1 MITKNIVISAYN
13 CLKSYAYYENLN
25 FFLKAEVA
33 RFEDSNFQSKVDR
46 IVEFFESDNENFIG
60 WLNKIDVEI
69 LPKKIDSH
77 LDFEQKNGALFL
89 SNNKTADDYKICG
102 VNYLITAPVEIYL
115 IETLW
120 SIFVGSMLDDGFS
133 DSVYGNRI
141 SKSIK
146 NYFKQN
152 DDSKI
157 INAKNIFEKY
167 IDNYNKWRDGGINKA
182 IEVIEK
188 DRNDVAILSLDLK
201 GFYYNIDIDFNII
214 DEIIEEHQLEEIKKL
229 SLFLN
234 EKLKLMHEK
243 YRNKISPFIEETHP
257 ESASKGIPIGFTSSA
272 ILANWYLDDFDK
284 DIKSK
289 INPSYYGRYVDDILF
304 VFSSPKIEI
313 EDRGDEVVNFI
324 SRKLNDFIVSTDDHE
339 GFKLTL
345 AYHELPIQK
354 DKLIFHYFNKD
365 HSIAGLQVFKQEIE
379 NRSSAFRFLPEEHI
393 SSDLDKFAYDILLDG
408 SANKFRSIV
417 GLAENETEL
426 SKYISSHILA
436 HRLCNLPSNENTL
449 KQITLFFKGENGLRF
464 CRLWEKVLSYT
475 LITRRYGFSIMFYKQ
490 IVELINKVKWHRKND
505 NNVSVI
511 SNGNNEASDIVAD
524 KLKCGIRKHIDISLC
539 LNLALL
545 DLDILLGNDKPRNRS
560 LEGLWDLIN
569 QHDEMPFMIKAFR
582 KSNMIRHNLVSWP
595 LANYTDYTGD
605 LTEENLYSKLHT
617 FSLSEIKINKT
628 PRYIHADE
636 EQLFKLIDALHTK
649 TLNDFTEQNK
659 FHEKN
664 CAVESIKENK
674 ALEITIDI
682 DNNKQNDT
690 VKIALANMKVEYEDI
705 ESACRKDQLPN
716 LSYERQK
723 NLYRILNSATDEKV
737 QILLLPELSIPV
749 SWLPF
754 MAAHS
759 RRKQIALI
767 FGLEHWVVNDC
778 AHNILVEMLPYTSH
792 FKYKSSMLIFRVK
805 NHYAPG
811 EVNMLTS
818 LRLGIGSPAPD
829 EQKYH
834 LIKWKNISFSTYNCF
849 ELANIE
855 HRALFR
861 SKLDILFASV
871 WNRDISYYQHIT
883 ESAARDLHCY
893 VAQSN
898 TSHYGGSCVLQPTS
912 STISNKIYVKGGEN
926 HCILTATL
934 NIYALREAQY
944 RSFRMGSDFI
954 KDNPPGFDYD
964 ELLARGGK

>member
-1 MITKNIVISAYN
+1 MITKDIVISAYN

-25 FFLKAEVA
+25 FYLKSEVA
-33 RFEDSNFQSKVDR
+33 RFENNQFNKNVNR
-46 IVEFFESDNENFIG
+46 VVEFFENDNDFFTK
-60 WLNKIDVEI
+60 WLDKIEVEL

-77 LDFEQKNGALFL
+77 LDFQQDSGALFL
-89 SNNKTADDYKICG
+89 SNNKTSDEYKVSA
-102 VNYLITAPVEIYL
+102 VNYLIVAPVEIYL

-146 NYFKQN
+146 KYSKQN
-152 DDSKI
+152 DDSKRI
-157 INAKNIFEKY
+157 SAKNIFERY
-167 IDNYNKWRDGGINKA
+167 IDNYNKWRDGGIDKA

-201 GFYYNIDIDFNII
+201 GFYYNIDIDFDII
-214 DEIIEEHQLEEIKKL
+214 DQIIEDRQLDEIKNL

-234 EKLKLMHEK
+234 QKLRLMHER
-243 YRNKISPFIEETHP
+243 YREVIAPYIVTTHP
-257 ESASKGIPIGFTSSA
+257 ASASKGIPIGFTSSA
-272 ILANWYLDDFDK
+272 ILSNWYLTVFDN

-304 VFSSPKIEI
+304 VFSSPRIEK
-313 EDRGDEVVNFI
+313 EDNGDEVVRFI
-324 SRKLNDFIVSTDDHE
+324 SRTLSDFIKPGDDKN
-339 GFKLTL
+339 FTLTE

-354 DKLIFHYFNKD
+354 DKLIFHYFNKE
-365 HSIAGLQVFKQEIE
+365 HSLAGLQVFKQEIE
-379 NRSSAFRFLPEEHI
+379 NRSSAFRFLPDDHI
-393 SSDLDKFAYDILLDG
+393 SSDLDNFAYDILLDG
-408 SANKFRSIV
+408 SANKFRSII
-417 GLAENETEL
+417 GLAENEAEL

-436 HRLCNLPSNENTL
+436 HRLCNLPSSENTL

-475 LITRRYGFSIMFYKQ
+475 LITRKYGFSIMFYRQ
-490 IVELINKVKWHRKND
+490 VIELINKIKWYENSID
-505 NNVSVI
+505 NEII
-511 SNGNNEASDIVAD
+511 SN
-524 KLKCGIRKHIDISLC
+524 KLKDGMQKYIDISLC

-545 DLDILLGNDKPRNRS
+545 DLNALLNDEKPRDRS
-560 LEGLWDLIN
+560 LESMWDLIK
-569 QHDEMPFMIKAFR
+569 QHDNMPAMIKRFR

-595 LANYTDYTGD
+595 LANYTNYTGD
-605 LTEENLYSKLHT
+605 LTEEGLYKKLHGISLVDSKL
-617 FSLSEIKINKT
+617 NKT

-636 EQLFKLIDALHTK
+636 KQLYDLIDALHTK
-649 TLNDFTEQNK
+649 TLDGFTQRNEYHK
-659 FHEKN
+659 KN
-664 CAVESIKENK
+664 CSVENIKDNK
-674 ALEITIDI
+674 ALEIKVGID
-682 DNNKQNDT
+682 DT
-690 VKIALANMKVEYEDI
+690 NISNVIKIALANMRVESHDI
-705 ESACRKDQLPN
+705 ESACRKDQSPN
-716 LSYERQK
+716 LSYERQR
-723 NLYRILNSATDEKV
+723 NLYRVLNSATEENV

-759 RRKQIALI
+759 RRKKIALI

-778 AHNILVEMLPYTSH
+778 AHNILVEMLPYISDYKH
-792 FKYKSSMLIFRVK
+792 KSSMLIFRVK
-805 NHYAPG
+805 NHYAPS
-811 EVNMLTS
+811 EIRMLTS
-818 LRLGIGSPAPD
+818 LRLDTASPKPE

-834 LIKWKNISFSTYNCF
+834 LIKWRNVFFSTYNCF

-912 STISNKIYVKGGEN
+912 STISNMIYVKGGEN
-926 HCILTATL
+926 HCILTTTL

-944 RSFRMGSDFI
+944 RSFRVNSDLI

-964 ELLARGGK
+964 ALLARGGK

>member
-1 MITKNIVISAYN
+1 MITSDIVISAYN

-25 FFLKAEVA
+25 FFLKYEVA
-33 RFEDSNFQSKVDR
+33 RFESSNFQSKVDR
-46 IVEFFESDNENFIG
+46 VVEFFENDSEDFIR
-60 WLNKIDVEI
+60 WLNKIDVEL

-77 LDFEQKNGALFL
+77 LDFEQRSGALFL
-89 SNNKTADDYKICG
+89 SNNKTSDDYKVCG

-120 SIFVGSMLDDGFS
+120 SIFVGSMLDDSFS

-141 SKSIK
+141 SKTIK
-146 NYFKQN
+146 KYSKKN
-152 DDSKI
+152 DDSQKI
-157 INAKNIFEKY
+157 SAKNIFERY

-201 GFYYNIDIDFNII
+201 GFYYNIDIDFDII
-214 DEIIEEHQLEEIKKL
+214 DKIIKECQLEEIKEL

-234 EKLKLMHEK
+234 GKLRLMHEK
-243 YRNKISPFIEETHP
+243 YRDKISPFIEETHP

-272 ILANWYLDDFDK
+272 ILANWYLADFDR
-284 DIKSK
+284 DIKYK

-304 VFSSPKIEI
+304 VFSSPKIGI

-324 SRKLNDFIVSTDDHE
+324 GRKLYEFIIPTSDSK
-339 GFKLTL
+339 GFKLTSS
-345 AYHELPIQK
+345 YHELPIQK

-365 HSIAGLQVFKQEIE
+365 HSLAGLQVFKQEIE

-490 IVELINKVKWHRKND
+490 VIELINKVKWYRKYDDVNED
-505 NNVSVI
+505 I
-511 SNGNNEASDIVAD
+511 DRNNEVNGLVSD
-524 KLKCGIRKHIDISLC
+524 KLKRGIRQYIDISLC

-545 DLDILLGNDKPRNRS
+545 DLDILLGDEKPRNKS

-569 QHDEMPFMIKAFR
+569 LHDEMPVMIKRFR
-582 KSNMIRHNLVSWP
+582 MSNMIRHNLVSWP
-595 LANYTDYTGD
+595 LANYTNYNGD
-605 LTEENLYSKLHT
+605 LTEENLYSKLH
-617 FSLSEIKINKT
+617 SSPLSRKKINKT

-636 EQLFKLIDALHTK
+636 EQLFKLIDALHTQ

-659 FHEKN
+659 YHDEN
-664 CAVESIKENK
+664 CSVENIKENK
-674 ALEITIDI
+674 ALEITIDV
-682 DNNKQNDT
+682 DDNKQNDT
-690 VKIALANMKVEYEDI
+690 VKIALANMKVEYKDI

-767 FGLEHWVVNDC
+767 FGLEHWVVNDS

-792 FKYKSSMLIFRVK
+792 FKHKSCMLIFRVK
-805 NHYAPG
+805 NHYAPS
-811 EVNMLTS
+811 EIKMLTS
-818 LRLGIGSPAPD
+818 LRLGIASPVPD

-871 WNRDISYYQHIT
+871 WNRDINYYQHIT

-912 STISNKIYVKGGEN
+912 SKISNKIYVKGGEN

-944 RSFRMGSDFI
+944 RSFRVDSDFI